1 MGRRPLILLV
11 TVLMLVGLFVVA
23 RPRLT
28 GGAPEA
34 RTIPVVVRAG
44 VMTPAEIAVTE
55 GDSITLSITS
65 DRTFNFHLHGYD
77 LERDIAPG
85 AATTL
90 TFPATLTGRFEVED
104 EGAGAPLGVLIVSP
118 RGAR

>member
-11 TVLMLVGLFVVA
+11 TALVLVGLFFVA
-23 RPRLT
+23 RPRLP

-55 GDSITLSITS
+55 GDTVTLSITS
-65 DRTFNFHLHGYD
+65 DSAFNFHLHGYD
-77 LERDIAPG
+77 LERNIVPG
-85 AATTL
+85 SATTL
-90 TFPATLTGRFEVED
+90 TFTATLTGNFDIED
-104 EGAGAPLGVLIVSP
+104 EGAQAGLGALVVRP
-118 RGAR
+118 RGER